1 MRRRYLMIVSILS
14 VAILSIIAASAVFGI
29 SFTGWLKAFDVTL
42 SPGEQYEHNITVRKF
57 YNVSVRFQ
65 KERSTGYLGFT
76 DNDSVVVLKDLSGAT
91 VAEFVGVN
99 KGRIYAKMT
108 NYELGSVAS
117 VSAYSISDYED
128 VVGQPVNDTV
138 LSFIGAKAY
147 LTVKV
152 SERLYEHSAVA
163 GYVVDDLTGDF
174 VGGVTVAAFEDGADV
189 ATATA
194 VVQNTSDTS
203 GSYELSL
210 ELSDSR
216 ALDVYVDGYD
226 VV

>member
-1 MRRRYLMIVSILS
+1 MIVSILS